1 MTPFD
6 VCVLIVLTLSF
17 LYSLFKGF
25 IREIFSLFAYIG
37 GYAVAVKY
45 HEELAKTL
53 SGTISSDTVAKV
65 AAFVIIY
72 VGTMIAVK
80 ILGNI
85 VRKMF
90 QEAAGLTGMDRFLGG
105 VVGLAKGLVIL
116 VVLMVP
122 LSYFP
127 DFHKKTVEDS
137 KFAPHLHAISGT
149 VTEAL
154 GASKDFIE
162 NLPGVEK
169 DMFKGLEDKMKD
181 LKELTK
187 MTQNGAKEQGSEQA
201 KFSPENKS
209 KMGDQLQR
217 ASELLGKPQEE
228 YTVDDV
234 EKLNKLLQTVSGNQA
249 E

>member
-25 IREIFSLFAYIG
+25 IREIFALIAYVG
-37 GYAVAVKY
+37 GYAVAVKF
-45 HEELAKTL
+45 HNDLAKTL
-53 SGTISSDTVAKV
+53 SGTISNETVAKV

-72 VGTMIAVK
+72 VATMIAVK

-85 VRKMF
+85 IRKFF
-90 QEAAGLTGMDRFLGG
+90 QEAAGLSGMDRFLGAM
-105 VVGLAKGLVIL
+105 VGLAKGVVIL

-127 DFHKKTVEDS
+127 DFYKKAVEGS
-137 KFAPHLHAISGT
+137 KFAPHLQAVSGT

-154 GASKDFIE
+154 GASQDLIG
-162 NLPGVEK
+162 NISGDMDT
-169 DMFKGLEDKMKD
+169 DMFNGLKDKLKSLEDI
-181 LKELTK
+181 TK
-187 MTQNGAKEQGSEQA
+187 LSQNGNKQPSGTDSGINLEKISQFSEEI
-201 KFSPENKS
+201 K
-209 KMGDQLQR
+209 R
-217 ASELLGKPQEE
+217 ASEFLGKPQEE
-228 YTVDDV
+228 YTKDDV
-234 EKLNKLLQTVSGNQA
+234 EKLDKLLKSVDKY

>member
-25 IREIFSLFAYIG
+25 IREIFSLLAYVG

-45 HEELAKTL
+45 HNDLAKSL
-53 SGTISSDTVAKV
+53 SGTINNETVAKV

-72 VGTMIAVK
+72 VATMIAVK

-85 VRKMF
+85 IRKFF
-90 QEAAGLTGMDRFLGG
+90 QEAAGLSGMDRFLGAM
-105 VVGLAKGLVIL
+105 VGLAKGVVILVIL
-116 VVLMVP
+116 LVP

-127 DFHKKTVEDS
+127 DFYKKAVEGS
-137 KFAPHLHAISGT
+137 KFAPHLQAVSGT

-154 GASKDFIE
+154 GASQDFIG
-162 NLPGVEK
+162 NIPGM
-169 DMFKGLEDKMKD
+169 DADTFKGLKDK
-181 LKELTK
+181 LKSLEEVTK
-187 MTQNGAKEQGSEQA
+187 LSQNGNKQPKGNVSGINLETISQYSEEI
-201 KFSPENKS
+201 KK
-209 KMGDQLQR
+209 
-217 ASELLGKPQEE
+217 ASEFLGKPQEE
-228 YTVDDV
+228 YTKDDV
-234 EKLNKLLQTVSGNQA
+234 EKLDKLLKSIDKY